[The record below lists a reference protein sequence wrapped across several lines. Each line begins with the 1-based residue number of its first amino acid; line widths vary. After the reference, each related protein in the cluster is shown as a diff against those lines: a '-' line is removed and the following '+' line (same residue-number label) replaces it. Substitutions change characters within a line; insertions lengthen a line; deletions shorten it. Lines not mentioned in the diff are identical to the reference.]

1 MYEGNLKCFHEDKVR
16 TLLIKRYTNYQF
28 YKNYIFKKEKNLY

>member
-16 TLLIKRYTNYQF
+16 TLLIKGTPIINFTKIIY
-28 YKNYIFKKEKNLY
+28 FKKEKNLY